1 MIFGDF
7 PAVPL
12 TSIHPAEMLKYFITD
27 SGSKLIICLQDYEKI
42 LRPVS
47 EELSKPLLVVYRPK
61 DGKEEDEKAE
71 QGNDI
76 QDKDDPGK
84 DSQGKDDQGKV
95 QDDVMRDIG
104 PSNMWYGGTEAML
117 IYTSGKC

>member
-12 TSIHPAEMLKYFITD
+12 TPIHPAEMLKYFIAD

-71 QGNDI
+71 QGNDS
-76 QDKDDPGK
+76 QD
-84 DSQGKDDQGKV
+84 KDDQGKV